1 MATGKI
7 QSSITRTASS
17 LTELNSIIT
26 GLPNSGKALAT
37 LSSTVGNSLIGKS
50 TICNAVLSKM
60 DDVTADILLYSLGG
74 DYIGAVRYSTST
86 SSAKKIMPLYL
97 NYQEKTVT
105 LGTTL
110 YQNYYYAD
118 AQFTNVPDNGI
129 VSVVI
134 WKTTSNRPAFAS
146 RVGDSQYRI
155 WGAVAETAVTV
166 RAYYR

>member
-7 QSSITRTASS
+7 LSSITRTASS

-26 GLPNSGKALAT
+26 GLPASGKALAI

-50 TICNAVLSKM
+50 TVCNAVLSKM
-60 DDVTADILLYSLGG
+60 DNVTADILLYSLGG

-86 SSAKKIMPLYL
+86 SSATKTMPLYL

-118 AQFTNVPDNGI
+118 V
-129 VSVVI
+129 
-134 WKTTSNRPAFAS
+134 
-146 RVGDSQYRI
+146 
-155 WGAVAETAVTV
+155 
-166 RAYYR
+166 

>member
-7 QSSITRTASS
+7 QSGITRTVSS

-37 LSSTVGNSLIGKS
+37 LLSTVVNSLIGKS
-50 TICNAVLSKM
+50 TVCNAVLSKM

-86 SSAKKIMPLYL
+86 SSVIKTMPLYL

-129 VSVVI
+129 VSVVV
-134 WKTTSNRPAFAS
+134 WSVTSNRPAFVS
-146 RVGDSQYRI
+146 RIGTSLYRV
-155 WGAVAETAVTV
+155 WGAVAESVVTV

>member
-37 LSSTVGNSLIGKS
+37 LLSTVVNSLIGKS
-50 TICNAVLSKM
+50 TVCNAVLSKM

-74 DYIGAVRYSTST
+74 DYIGAVRYLTST
-86 SSAKKIMPLYL
+86 SSATKTMPIYL

-105 LGTTL
+105 LGATL

-134 WKTTSNRPAFAS
+134 WGAASNRPAFAVRIGS
-146 RVGDSQYRI
+146 SKYRI
-155 WGAVAETAVTV
+155 FGPAAETEVTV